1 MHSSLPQYVADQLVE
16 ELAHFD
22 QAPSAFFQAWKR
34 GVALAGTRWFGAG
47 TQAGWEQAT
56 SKWDLCPNVLSI
68 DDALGVL
75 SPSERM
81 FLSAMVSVYDTRD
94 GGKMLKHAGFKGLAD
109 FSGLD
114 LPRRKVIAD
123 LILNYN
129 GW

>member
-1 MHSSLPQYVADQLVE
+1 MHSSLPQDVADQLVQ

-34 GVALAGTRWFGAG
+34 GAACAGARWFGAG
-47 TQAGWEQAT
+47 TQAGLEQAT
-56 SKWDLCPNVLSI
+56 SKWDLCPNVLLI
-68 DDALGVL
+68 NDALGVF

-81 FLSAMVSVYDTRD
+81 FLSAMVSIYDTRD
-94 GGKMLKHAGFKGLAD
+94 GGKMLNRAGFKGLAD